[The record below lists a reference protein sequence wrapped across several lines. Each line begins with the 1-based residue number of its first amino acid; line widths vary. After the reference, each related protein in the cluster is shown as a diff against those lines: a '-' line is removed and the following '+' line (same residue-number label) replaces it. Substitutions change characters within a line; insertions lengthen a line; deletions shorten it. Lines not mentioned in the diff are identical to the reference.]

1 MAHEDAASAHHA
13 NGECTAA
20 VHAAIMQGSLCP
32 PFPCVLFIPRPN
44 HSPVPYVPAPM
55 ITVTRCAVPLI
66 QELLP
71 STSTAPAGGLGTTNE
86 EIAVPGGKS
95 SSSTETPPSAG
106 FMIRRDDSRRLMSA
120 FSISIA

>member
-1 MAHEDAASAHHA
+1 MCALL
-13 NGECTAA
+13 
-20 VHAAIMQGSLCP
+20 ILW
-32 PFPCVLFIPRPN
+32 PN
-44 HSPVPYVPAPM
+44 HCPAALYLPAPM

-86 EIAVPGGKS
+86 EIAVPGGRS
-95 SSSTETPPSAG
+95 SSSTETPSAG

-120 FSISIA
+120 FSISIAKLNAQTTKWKNVLLTWLYDLVLVTLC